1 MSGEGVRGE
10 TGRRIIKSTIRKGK
24 RKGKKRER
32 TEGLREGRGEEGWEP
47 LPDMLEESRMN
58 TVCVGV
64 DNHSVKRGRSD
75 TSTDSGRRKHKTD
88 KLPI

>member
-1 MSGEGVRGE
+1 MRGLIGE

-58 TVCVGV
+58 KVCVGV
-64 DNHSVKRGRSD
+64 DNHSGKGGRSD